1 MNKSS
6 ICIVL
11 VCLPSVFSTELQLPC
26 QKDHVC
32 FIYQQIIRLV
42 ASIAPAWH
50 KACAYYT
57 LLNTEWTTAHCA
69 PRLRPG
75 LLLQVWA
82 MGPQLGRMER
92 GRSWLPY
99 SIWQW
104 ERAGDSGSRWA
115 SLISATAFK
124 ASCSGCLSVVF
135 MGIWD
140 LSWLNSFLS
149 LSYMLIS
156 GQKEAS
162 N

>member
-99 SIWQW
+99 SVWQW
-104 ERAGDSGSRWA
+104 EKAGDSGSRWA

-149 LSYMLIS
+149 LSYTLIS